1 MYSEHARVFNGKDVF
16 SVSGHTPTNPAY
28 VRQNFGIHL
37 DTGHTKYILMRGYH
51 QDVTQKSL
59 Y

>member
-37 DTGHTKYILMRGYH
+37 DTGHTI
-51 QDVTQKSL
+51 
-59 Y
+59 